1 MATQFTPCQ
10 ACGAVGEVGEK
21 CQFCG
26 TTIELKEG
34 VIPSNARIV
43 RYRTVTP
50 QQYADKISIYH
61 KVETENNTV
70 IKVSIGDQ
78 YGLVNLNGDLIY
90 PLGSEEILSVL
101 GNIIV
106 FGYEYED
113 TIFGTT
119 YSYTRTIKTGYYN
132 LENGQHADKY
142 GFIED
147 KDNPKRRYRV
157 NAENNWEP
165 INTYVNLKG
174 EKCTFDYA
182 EYLDIHDY
190 FGRMIYLLHHGDTF
204 ALYLA
209 GCDLSDDGYANN
221 IECIIEGNGKII
233 QNQDELYLPI
243 LNTCG
248 NSDTLLIAKL
258 ENGKWYLYN
267 YIFKTWREKLG
278 MLTPNEEKERE
289 KEREREEWDRKA
301 TIGEFYVGLAIVIL
315 CLPLSI
321 WFLCLALNYGDL
333 LFYFIMALPV
343 GCIIFGI
350 VHMLRNIPKRIR

>member
-1 MATQFTPCQ
+1 MATQFTPCS

-34 VIPSNARIV
+34 VIPSNARVV

-61 KVETENNTV
+61 KVETEDNTV

-90 PLGSEEILSVL
+90 PLGSKEILSVL

-132 LENGQHADKY
+132 LENGQHADRY

-157 NAENNWEP
+157 NAENHWEP

-174 EKCTFDYA
+174 ENCTFDYA
-182 EYLDIHDY
+182 EYTDDMYHCAYIFHK
-190 FGRMIYLLHHGDTF
+190 GNRCS
-204 ALYLA
+204 LYMPD
-209 GCDLSDDGYANN
+209 CDLSEHGYPKEQ
-221 IECIIEGNGKII
+221 ECIIEGCGEII
-233 QNQDELYLPI
+233 KSSSELSLPI
-243 LNTCG
+243 LNKNGIST
-248 NSDTLLIAKL
+248 NLVYAKL
-258 ENGKWYLYN
+258 NNRNRWERNREES
-267 YIFKTWREKLG
+267 IFKDWLEKSG
-278 MLTPNEEKERE
+278 VITPKEEKERE
-289 KEREREEWDRKA
+289 KEREREEIDRKA
-301 TIGEFYVGLAIVIL
+301 TLGEFYAGLAIVIL
-315 CLPLSI
+315 CLPFTI
-321 WFLCLALNYGDL
+321 WFLCIALNDGDF
-333 LFYFIMALPV
+333 LFYFGVALTA
-343 GCIIFGI
+343 GCIIYGI
-350 VHMLRNIPKRIR
+350 VHMLQNIPKRIK